1 MFLFI
6 EGHYFWNSQ
15 FKFVYATNINLP
27 TLKQESKKIEFT
39 KILVAIDGSETS
51 MRAAEYAINIL
62 KRQNQQEEQ
71 QEIACELVGLTVI
84 DLTKLPDS
92 FLATTSVY
100 HGVTEL
106 EEKRKEAQQC
116 LDNVK
121 TLAGEQNYNIGNFNS
136 VIIED
141 ISSKVGY
148 AIVNYAESKNIDLI
162 VIGSRGRTGLKKMVL
177 GSVASDVVTYAH
189 CPVLVVRH
197 EM

>member
-1 MFLFI
+1 M
-6 EGHYFWNSQ
+6 
-15 FKFVYATNINLP
+15 KR
-27 TLKQESKKIEFT
+27 ESKKIEFT

-51 MRAAEYAINIL
+51 MRAAEYAISIS
-62 KRQNQQEEQ
+62 KRQNEQEEQ
-71 QEIACELVGLTVI
+71 EEIAAELVGLTVV

-106 EEKRKEAQQC
+106 EEKRKEAQQW
-116 LDNVK
+116 LDKVK
-121 TLAGEQNYNIGNFNS
+121 MFAKEQNYNIGNFKS
-136 VIIED
+136 EIIED
-141 ISSKVGY
+141 ISSRVGY

-162 VIGSRGRTGLKKMVL
+162 VIGTRGRTGLKKMLL